1 MSRGCE
7 ALAGPT
13 LPSGPHSSWVG
24 GRATRPRQPQ
34 DASQLCD
41 FPSKRS
47 RSSPQ
52 GPHPFPL
59 HKCSLNPYNTLPV
72 IPPGPAKPRPAHQ
85 RLTGTGSLPGTCC
98 LACYRIIRS
107 SSSSLI
113 FNVQGGIPLQ
123 FLAAKLRSL
132 GPPSHTGR
140 SVFSAAPKPSPELL
154 HPEDSLGEP
163 ALLSPSGPRPTGE
176 ALPPASSWVMPGDA
190 AGTPEVKRP
199 ARRPQGPES
208 LGWPGTPDV
217 PSLAWRAASWAA
229 GSPVCFGPQVL
240 CVLFPPTSSC

>member
-1 MSRGCE
+1 MCARIPVCRETSSRPQDRGRSWNTRALPPRCVPGFPPTAPRALAPVSRGCE

-47 RSSPQ
+47 HSSPQ

-59 HKCSLNPYNTLPV
+59 HKCSLNPYNTFPV

-85 RLTGTGSLPGTCC
+85 QLTGTGSLPGTCC

-107 SSSSLI
+107 GSSSLI
-113 FNVQGGIPLQ
+113 FNV
-123 FLAAKLRSL
+123 
-132 GPPSHTGR
+132 
-140 SVFSAAPKPSPELL
+140 
-154 HPEDSLGEP
+154 
-163 ALLSPSGPRPTGE
+163 
-176 ALPPASSWVMPGDA
+176 
-190 AGTPEVKRP
+190 
-199 ARRPQGPES
+199 
-208 LGWPGTPDV
+208 
-217 PSLAWRAASWAA
+217 
-229 GSPVCFGPQVL
+229 
-240 CVLFPPTSSC
+240 